1 MPYQFIS
8 VSREGD
14 VTTLALARP
23 EKLNAITPNVFRELT
38 SAIDAALADGTRA
51 FVLTGEGRAFCSGAD
66 LMPDGAG
73 YDGLPEDLGGIIDE
87 FYNPFTTKMMDLPVP
102 VVTAINGPAV
112 GAGLSLALTGDLIV
126 MAESGYLLLAF
137 VNIGLVPDAGAT
149 WLVAK
154 SVGRQRAM
162 KMAMMGEK
170 VGAEEALAMGLV
182 TEVAAD
188 DAVLARAQA
197 IAARLAGGPSKAI
210 GLIRGQVNAAVEQ
223 TLAESLMTE
232 RENQRDCGYSEDFKE
247 AITAFGEKRKPVFKG
262 R

>member
-1 MPYQFIS
+1 MAYKFIS
-8 VSREGD
+8 VSRDDD
-14 VTTLALARP
+14 VTTLMLARP
-23 EKLNAITPNVFRELT
+23 EKLNAITPTVFVELT
-38 SAIDAALADGTRA
+38 DAIDTALAEGTRA

-73 YDGLPEDLGGIIDE
+73 YDGLPEDLGEIIDQ
-87 FYNPFTTKMMDLPVP
+87 FYNPFTAKLMDLPVP

-112 GAGLSLALTGDLIV
+112 GAGLSLALAGDLAV
-126 MAESGYLLLAF
+126 MAQGAYLLLAF

-162 KMAMMGEK
+162 NMALLGEK
-170 VGAEEALAMGLV
+170 VSADDALAMGLV

-188 DAVLARAQA
+188 DEVLARAQA
-197 IAARLAGGPSKAI
+197 IAAKLAGGPSKAI
-210 GLIRGQVNAAVEQ
+210 GLIRSQVNDAVAQ
-223 TLAESLMTE
+223 TLTESLSTE
-232 RENQRDCGYSEDFKE
+232 RDNQRACGYSEDFKE
-247 AITAFGEKRKPVFKG
+247 AIAAFGEKRKPVFKG